1 MVTFALAYRN
11 NGVDPLAQLVEHNTF
26 NVRVMGSSPMRVTN
40 MVSINEA
47 IFCCISNIYKTHTY
61 NNHILC
67 ISQSNGKTA
76 VIYRILPKSDTFVIQ
91 VCDTN
96 LRKL

>member
-1 MVTFALAYRN
+1 MN
-11 NGVDPLAQLVEHNTF
+11 ISIENTIGY
-26 NVRVMGSSPMRVTN
+26 MYICDSMRVTN

-47 IFCCISNIYKTHTY
+47 IFCCISNSYKTHTH
-61 NNHILC
+61 NNHILYV
-67 ISQSNGKTA
+67 SRSNGKTA

-96 LRKL
+96 SRKL

>member
-1 MVTFALAYRN
+1 MNISIWKAISYKCRY
-11 NGVDPLAQLVEHNTF
+11 D
-26 NVRVMGSSPMRVTN
+26 PMRVTN

-47 IFCCISNIYKTHTY
+47 IFCCISKSYKTYTD

-67 ISQSNGKTA
+67 VSQSNGKTT
-76 VIYRILPKSDTFVIQ
+76 VIYRILPKNDTFVIQ

>member
-1 MVTFALAYRN
+1 MNISVENTTSYRHIY
-11 NGVDPLAQLVEHNTF
+11 D
-26 NVRVMGSSPMRVTN
+26 PMRVTN

-47 IFCCISNIYKTHTY
+47 IFYCISKSYKTYTD
-61 NNHILC
+61 NNYILC
-67 ISQSNGKTA
+67 VSQSNGKTT
-76 VIYRILPKSDTFVIQ
+76 VIYRILPKNDTFVIQ

>member
-1 MVTFALAYRN
+1 MNISA
-11 NGVDPLAQLVEHNTF
+11 ENTIGY
-26 NVRVMGSSPMRVTN
+26 MYICDPMRVTN

-47 IFCCISNIYKTHTY
+47 IFCCISNSYKIHTY

-67 ISQSNGKTA
+67 VSQSNGKTA

-96 LRKL
+96 LRSYEQHI

>member
-1 MVTFALAYRN
+1 MN
-11 NGVDPLAQLVEHNTF
+11 ISVENTI
-26 NVRVMGSSPMRVTN
+26 GYTYICDPMRVTN

-47 IFCCISNIYKTHTY
+47 IFCYISISYKLHTY

-67 ISQSNGKTA
+67 VSQINGKIT
-76 VIYRILPKSDTFVIQ
+76 VIYRILPQNDTFVIQ

-96 LRKL
+96 LEKL

>member
-1 MVTFALAYRN
+1 MNISIENTTSYRHIY
-11 NGVDPLAQLVEHNTF
+11 D
-26 NVRVMGSSPMRVTN
+26 PMRVTN

-47 IFCCISNIYKTHTY
+47 IFCCISKSYKTHTY

-67 ISQSNGKTA
+67 VSQTNGKTT
-76 VIYRILPKSDTFVIQ
+76 VIYRILPENDTFVIQ

-96 LRKL
+96 LGKL

>member
-1 MVTFALAYRN
+1 MN
-11 NGVDPLAQLVEHNTF
+11 ISIENTIGY
-26 NVRVMGSSPMRVTN
+26 MYICDPMRVTN

-47 IFCCISNIYKTHTY
+47 IFCCISNSYKTHTY

-67 ISQSNGKTA
+67 VSQSNGKTA
-76 VIYRILPKSDTFVIQ
+76 VICCILPKSDTFVIQ